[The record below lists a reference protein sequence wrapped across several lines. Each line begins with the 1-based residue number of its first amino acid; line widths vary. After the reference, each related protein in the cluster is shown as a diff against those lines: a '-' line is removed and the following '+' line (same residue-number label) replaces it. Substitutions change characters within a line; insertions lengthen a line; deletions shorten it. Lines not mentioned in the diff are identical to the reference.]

1 MLYLKMW
8 LYSCTVLESKESPV
22 INWSSEITDQL
33 GSRIYPL
40 WNRSAGDC
48 LLDSILQATYGV
60 FDRDNTLRK
69 ALYESLSEGA
79 SR

>member
-1 MLYLKMW
+1 MGLQFAIL
-8 LYSCTVLESKESPV
+8 LIFLVLEVESPI
-22 INWSSEITDQL
+22 INWSEEISSHL

-48 LLDSILQATYGV
+48 LLDSILQASYGV
-60 FDRDNTLRK
+60 FDKDNTLRK
-69 ALYESLSEGA
+69 ALFESLSEGA